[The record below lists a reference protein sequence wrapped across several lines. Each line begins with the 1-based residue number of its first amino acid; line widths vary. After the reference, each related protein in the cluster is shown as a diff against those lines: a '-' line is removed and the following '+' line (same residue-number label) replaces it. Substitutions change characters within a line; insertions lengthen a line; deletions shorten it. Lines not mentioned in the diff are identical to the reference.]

1 VAGREE
7 ILIDCPPGRAK
18 DREKGLTMLALKLDT
33 DNCQTMEEL
42 RSDSGSLLGFC
53 YQAIGCDCIEVVHPK
68 RLPHPY
74 VMIID
79 ESGALK
85 ELPLNPLASVL
96 YETDKH
102 GWPIMGTALLMK
114 EAMTD
119 EGPDIVSLN
128 EGDVE
133 SLRVVMNRALTKWSV

>member
-1 VAGREE
+1 
-7 ILIDCPPGRAK
+7 
-18 DREKGLTMLALKLDT
+18 MLALKLDT

-42 RSDSGSLLGFC
+42 RSDSGNLLGFC
-53 YQAIGCDCIEVVHPK
+53 YKAIGCDCIEVVHPK

-85 ELPLNPLASVL
+85 DLPLNPQASVL

-133 SLRVVMNRALTKWSV
+133 SLRVIMSRALTKWSV

>member
-1 VAGREE
+1 MAGREE

>member
-1 VAGREE
+1 
-7 ILIDCPPGRAK
+7 
-18 DREKGLTMLALKLDT
+18 MLALKLDT
-33 DNCQTMEEL
+33 NNCQTMEEL

>member
-1 VAGREE
+1 MAGREE
-7 ILIDCPPGRAK
+7 VLIDCPPGRAK